1 MEMRICNKFV
11 KLMNNARNIRE
22 DMEIGDNF
30 ILIIELW
37 KHVGFSIGGY
47 EKLQRVCNNNC

>member
-1 MEMRICNKFV
+1 MEMRICNEFV

-22 DMEIGDNF
+22 DMEIVYNF

-37 KHVGFSIGGY
+37 KHKGFSIDGY
-47 EKLQRVCNNNC
+47 ENLQRVCNNN